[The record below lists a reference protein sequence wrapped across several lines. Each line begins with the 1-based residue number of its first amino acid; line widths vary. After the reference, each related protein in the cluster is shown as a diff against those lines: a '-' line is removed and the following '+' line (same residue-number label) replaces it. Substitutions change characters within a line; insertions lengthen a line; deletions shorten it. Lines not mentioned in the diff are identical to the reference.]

1 MLPLKPKPVP
11 MTSNQIL
18 IPLGTPTSKELL
30 SAGVS
35 DDLSCDI
42 PWDDNMGDELLK
54 VLIDKARLFEAQIWY
69 VIKAS
74 LNSLASCVTS
84 IHAFIV
90 ISVLNNCFIH
100 CTPCREIDRLLSI
113 MSDD

>member
-1 MLPLKPKPVP
+1 
-11 MTSNQIL
+11 MTSNQIFT
-18 IPLGTPTSKELL
+18 PLGTPTSKELL
-30 SAGVS
+30 SAEVS
-35 DDLSCDI
+35 DSFI

-74 LNSLASCVTS
+74 LNSLASCVTG
-84 IHAFIV
+84 IHTFIV